1 MTINAKDYVTRKK
14 QIERRIAQ
22 IAVAY
27 AESIDVANDAEDRAG
42 WTEECERRVDNL
54 ASYMTTAT
62 LIAETVAD
70 AVAEAIEDADVSSFN

>member
-14 QIERRIAQ
+14 QIEGRIAQ

-27 AESIDVANDAEDRAG
+27 AESIDVTNDAEDRAG